1 MERGELSNEPELE
14 DHSARRGAVGSY
26 EGAEYESSKKSGGKG
41 KEEGRS
47 GPKRVPEIAEDE
59 FFGEESDED
68 DEGGGARENDEG
80 GEMDED

>member
-14 DHSARRGAVGSY
+14 DHNARRGAVGSY
-26 EGAEYESSKKSGGKG
+26 EGAEHQSSKKSGGKD
-41 KEEGRS
+41 EGRS

-68 DEGGGARENDEG
+68 DEGGGPGEIDEG